1 MIALGVDV
9 GAARKGIDAVVLDRS
24 LRVLETRRRLTAEDV
39 DALIG
44 EVPPDIVAID
54 APPAWGVSRG
64 SRLTERE
71 IRRFGIQ
78 SFGTPSD
85 PKKTA
90 NAFYDWMRAGFRVFE
105 VAARRGFAR
114 YRSGEADGTAIEVF
128 PHATAVVLSG
138 CLPPKSVTK
147 RDWRAGVLAKQG
159 VAVDG
164 LRSMDQIDAALA
176 ALTGLFALRG
186 RFSALGDPR
195 EGVIVLPAAQLPA
208 RPYAPCDAPPKPER
222 QPHLPGLS
230 PCRCGDPSCGELTG
244 REFAPGHDAKRK
256 SILWRLAR
264 EGREAERE
272 LRRRRWDLPAEV
284 SGELEGRRSPQG
296 GRS

>member
-9 GAARKGIDAVVLDRS
+9 GAARKGLDAVVLDGS
-24 LRVLETRRRLTAEDV
+24 LAVLETRRRLTAEDV
-39 DALIG
+39 GTLLG
-44 EVPPDIVAID
+44 EIPPDVVAVD

-85 PKKTA
+85 PKKA
-90 NAFYDWMRAGFRVFE
+90 RNAFYDWMRAGFRVFE
-105 VAARRGFAR
+105 VAAGHGFAR
-114 YRSGEADGTAIEVF
+114 YRSGRTDGTAIEVF
-128 PHATAVVLSG
+128 PHATAVVLAG
-138 CLPPKSVTK
+138 CLKPKSVTK

-159 VAVDG
+159 VDVGG
-164 LRSMDQIDAALA
+164 LRSTDQIDAALA

-195 EGVIVLPAAQLPA
+195 EGVIVLPSSRLPA
-208 RPYAPCDAPPKPER
+208 RPYAPCDAPERPEP

-230 PCRCGDPSCGELTG
+230 PCRCGDPSCAELTG
-244 REFAPGHDAKRK
+244 GEFARGHDAKRK
-256 SILWRLAR
+256 AILWRLAR
-264 EGREAERE
+264 EGHEAVRE
-272 LRRRRWDLPAEV
+272 LRRRGWDLPAEM
-284 SGELEGRRSPQG
+284 R
-296 GRS
+296 

>member
-1 MIALGVDV
+1 VIALGVDV
-9 GAARKGIDAVVLDRS
+9 GAARKGLDAVVLDES
-24 LRVLETRRRLTAEDV
+24 LEVLETARRLSAEDV
-39 DALIG
+39 GTLI
-44 EVPPDIVAID
+44 EKEPPDVVAID
-54 APPAWGVSRG
+54 APPAWGVSKG

-85 PKKTA
+85 PRKA
-90 NAFYDWMRAGFRVFE
+90 ENAFYDWMRAGFRVFE
-105 VAARRGFAR
+105 VAAEHGFGR
-114 YRSGEADGTAIEVF
+114 YRSGRADRTALEVF

-138 CLPPKSVTK
+138 CLPPKGVTK
-147 RDWRAGVLAKQG
+147 RDWRAGVLKKQG
-159 VAVDG
+159 VEVDA

-195 EGVIVLPAAQLPA
+195 EGVIVLPSARLPA

-230 PCRCGDPSCGELTG
+230 PCRCGDPSCAELTG
-244 REFAPGHDAKRK
+244 GEFARGHDAKRK
-256 SILWRLAR
+256 AILWGLAR
-264 EGREAERE
+264 TGDEAVRE
-272 LRRRRWDLPAEV
+272 LRRRGWDLPAEM
-284 SGELEGRRSPQG
+284 R
-296 GRS
+296 